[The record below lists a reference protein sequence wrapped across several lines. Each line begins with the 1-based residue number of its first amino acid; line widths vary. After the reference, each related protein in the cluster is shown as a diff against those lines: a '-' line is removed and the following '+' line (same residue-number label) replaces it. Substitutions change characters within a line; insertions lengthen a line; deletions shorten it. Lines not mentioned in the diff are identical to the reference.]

1 VITTNTM
8 VTLSMTA
15 YDVEQNHDYLTVNG
29 FDYTTTT
36 SPEGVIVDVGQDVL
50 WRSDGSVV
58 ANGWE
63 MCATDAPPA
72 PPPPPT
78 PSPPPASGAS
88 SNYWEITSGSSYCQ
102 MSRNGKCVTD
112 GSGSYGNDEMCT
124 FVARSAF
131 LIAMSQYDVEDR
143 HDYLQVDG
151 TAYYGGSYTRG
162 PSDDGVSRG
171 GGFNFPYYAI
181 GPAVFA
187 VLIPLSIWNAKR
199 RQQSNLGTLIR
210 SISRRR
216 VNQQVP
222 HAMGMSPGCAGCA
235 ASMQPMAQQPVM
247 AQPIAQPLMAVPVQ
261 QAQPMQT
268 MTTTT
273 TYSMQP
279 VGMQPGMQTVVP
291 VAGNAGGNVPMA
303 TVVQAVPMQAGGY
316 GQPPTQFV

>member
-1 VITTNTM
+1 
-8 VTLSMTA
+8 
-15 YDVEQNHDYLTVNG
+15 
-29 FDYTTTT
+29 
-36 SPEGVIVDVGQDVL
+36 
-50 WRSDGSVV
+50 V

-162 PSDDGVSRG
+162 PDGLYITSGTTVTWVTDRSVTNGGFEICSADAGVSFQNSDDGGSRG